1 MKEISQ
7 IGRVSAF
14 QCAQND
20 RRAAFRS
27 IAYFAEE
34 RVFWIVIAGSKM
46 RRPRVNGNNRSI
58 PSAFWIKK
66 VYALATKQFQ

>member
-46 RRPRVNGNNRSI
+46 RRPKS
-58 PSAFWIKK
+58 
-66 VYALATKQFQ
+66 

>member
-1 MKEISQ
+1 
-7 IGRVSAF
+7 VAF

-46 RRPRVNGNNRSI
+46 RRPRVNVTI
-58 PSAFWIKK
+58 EAFH
-66 VYALATKQFQ
+66 LPLN